1 MADRGDAARRLDH
14 AAARHLSGAFALS
27 RAALQ
32 RLVTEGRVRV
42 NGVPASRPAQRLQA
56 GDAVDLDVPPPPPR
70 PAPSAERLPLE
81 IVYEDDAL
89 LVVCKPPGLVA
100 HPSYAHKTG
109 TLLNGLLWHA
119 DAGEPGWQPR
129 LVQRLDKDTSGL
141 LVAAKSADV
150 QTALQGARAGFMKE
164 YLAIV
169 WGRPVPA
176 RGTIDLRLGRD
187 PLDRRRVMARD
198 GGAEAVTQ
206 YHVLTRSRGGARG
219 LSLVRCELVTG
230 RTHQLRVHL
239 AARGWPI
246 VGDQTYGEAPRARLP
261 DVALDR
267 RVRAFGRQALHA
279 WRLRFTHPQSGR
291 VLQFDAPLP
300 SDMAALVAAAGMVGA
315 LPRTTVSPSL
325 RQ

>member
-14 AAARHLSGAFALS
+14 AAARHLSGAFGLS

-32 RLVTEGRVRV
+32 RLVAEGRVRV
-42 NGVPASRPAQRLQA
+42 NGVAASRPAQRLQA
-56 GDAVDLDVPPPPPR
+56 GDAVDLDLPPPPPR

-81 IVYEDDAL
+81 ILYEDDAL

-109 TLLNGLLWHA
+109 TLLNALLWHA
-119 DAGEPGWQPR
+119 GDRHAGEPGWQPR

-150 QTALQGARAGFMKE
+150 QTALQSARAGFMKE
-164 YLAIV
+164 YLAVV

-198 GGAEAVTQ
+198 GGAAAVTQ
-206 YHVLTRSRGGARG
+206 YHVLARSRGDARG

-246 VGDQTYGEAPRARLP
+246 VGDQAYGEAPRARLAA
-261 DVALDR
+261 VALDR
-267 RVRAFGRQALHA
+267 RARAFGRQALHA
-279 WRLRFTHPQSGR
+279 WRLRFTHPRSER

-300 SDMAALVAAAGMVGA
+300 ADMAALVAAAGMERA
-315 LPRTTVSPSL
+315 LPQVAVS
-325 RQ
+325 